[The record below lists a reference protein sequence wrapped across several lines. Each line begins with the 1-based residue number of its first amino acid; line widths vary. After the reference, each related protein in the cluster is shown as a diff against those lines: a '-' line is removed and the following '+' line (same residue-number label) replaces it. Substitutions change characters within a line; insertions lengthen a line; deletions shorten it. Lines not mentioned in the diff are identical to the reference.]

1 MFVSFFV
8 TVFLCVKSGGG
19 KFQGNPDTLQV
30 CNLLPLVAGAIVAAL
45 LADPVD
51 IVTTTSLPV
60 PTLSVCLLTIVM
72 VMILL
77 VTKKLSLIPGRQ
89 NKGFSFKITSDASN
103 CGLSELID

>member
-8 TVFLCVKSGGG
+8 IVFLCVKSGSG

-30 CNLLPLVAGAIVAAL
+30 CNLLPLVAVGAIVAAL

-51 IVTTTSLPV
+51 IVTTTCLPV

-103 CGLSELID
+103 CG